1 MTCNTCNYIFRVLS
15 RNIFEEG
22 GSFITDIHVRTCTTL
37 SRLVYHTQAVLIYA
51 APLLVQRCHYLYYWQ
66 NSQNIPS
73 TSTFNNQE
81 NSPMS
86 PIMLYTFLCIYIY
99 MCINSPHPQLVY
111 GYYVLI
117 NTFYLLLIYYS
128 KYFYNYYFG
137 ELKTLLSSKRS
148 YNPLSCT
155 CTFPEL

>member
-1 MTCNTCNYIFRVLS
+1 
-15 RNIFEEG
+15 
-22 GSFITDIHVRTCTTL
+22 
-37 SRLVYHTQAVLIYA
+37 
-51 APLLVQRCHYLYYWQ
+51 
-66 NSQNIPS
+66 
-73 TSTFNNQE
+73 
-81 NSPMS
+81 
-86 PIMLYTFLCIYIY
+86 

-137 ELKTLLSSKRS
+137 ELKTLQSSKRS